1 MQSEITKFV
10 CVFGSAKPDMIS
22 VELERPPML
31 FEEDVSLN
39 PSIEINF
46 PG

>member
-1 MQSEITKFV
+1 MQSEIVKFV

-31 FEEDVSLN
+31 FEEDLSLN
-39 PSIEINF
+39 LIIEIDF